1 MLIVSPRYMLIQHVD
16 SHDGDDERTC
26 LNLLIFLTFL
36 KLQQNATPKFP
47 RNSNRVLTEQNQRKP
62 ETCHKK
68 VERSEQSDE
77 EDEFI
82 EVELE
87 SDEELKQRKA
97 RKEQNSYCSS
107 FPSSSDSD
115 SEKYQKAIDSK
126 KFAAQSTLNLF
137 RNLASIPTAAARSTM
152 TAFTPYA
159 MNCQLNNALQ
169 YAEQ

>member
-1 MLIVSPRYMLIQHVD
+1 MVRKLFLVAKN
-16 SHDGDDERTC
+16 ERFSLTLSL
-26 LNLLIFLTFL
+26 LNNFTTAEQ
-36 KLQQNATPKFP
+36 KL
-47 RNSNRVLTEQNQRKP
+47 RKP
-62 ETCHKK
+62 EVGHKK
-68 VERSEQSDE
+68 VERSEQSEE

-87 SDEELKQRKA
+87 SDEELKQAKQ
-97 RKEQNSYCSS
+97 RKEQGSYCSS

-115 SEKYQKAIDSK
+115 SEKYQKVIDSK

-137 RNLASIPTAAARSTM
+137 RNLASMPTAAGRSTI

>member
-1 MLIVSPRYMLIQHVD
+1 MNQIP
-16 SHDGDDERTC
+16 
-26 LNLLIFLTFL
+26 
-36 KLQQNATPKFP
+36 P
-47 RNSNRVLTEQNQRKP
+47 LTEQNLRKP
-62 ETCHKK
+62 EPGHKK
-68 VERSEQSDE
+68 VERSEQSEE

-87 SDEELKQRKA
+87 SDEELKQSKA
-97 RKEQNSYCSS
+97 RKEPSSYCNS
-107 FPSSSDSD
+107 FPSSSE
-115 SEKYQKAIDSK
+115 SEKFQKAIDSK

-137 RNLASIPTAAARSTM
+137 RNLASMPTAAGRSTM